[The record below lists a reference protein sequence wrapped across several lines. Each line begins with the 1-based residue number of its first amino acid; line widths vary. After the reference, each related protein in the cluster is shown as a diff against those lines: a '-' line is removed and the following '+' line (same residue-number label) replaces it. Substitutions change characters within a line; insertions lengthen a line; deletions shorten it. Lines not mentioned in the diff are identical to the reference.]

1 MTRSRQRKLKRART
15 ADRTRLITTG
25 MPLAAAVVASLSP
38 AMAQERN
45 EGVLENVIVTAQ
57 KRSENLQEV
66 PLSIQAFSTQT
77 LEQLHIVDFDDYVK
91 HLPSVSYQTIA
102 PGFAQVYM
110 RGIASGG
117 DGNHSGSQPS
127 VGIYLDE
134 QPITTIQGALDVHLY
149 DIARVEALAGPQGT
163 LYGASSQAGTLRII
177 TNKPDATEF
186 SAGYDL
192 EGNMVSDGGDGYL
205 AQGFVNIPVGSRA
218 AVRLVGW
225 KRRDPGYID
234 NVLRSRT
241 FPTSG
246 ITVTN
251 ASRVEE
257 DYNDV
262 DTTGARAA
270 LKVDLNENWTVT
282 PGFMMQQQKT
292 HGSFAFDPAVGEFQL
307 SHALPDTTEDR
318 WRQAAL
324 TVEGRISNLDVVYAG
339 SVLSRSVDG
348 NSDYSDYA
356 YHYDRTLGYGA
367 YFYDDDGDFIDPT
380 QFIVGKDRYDRET
393 HELRISTPGDK
404 RVRFIGGLFMQRQV
418 HDIEQRYMVAN
429 LTEIFE
435 VTGWPDTIWLTEQER
450 IDRDYAVF
458 GEVSFDATDQLTLT
472 GGARYF
478 KAENSLE
485 GFFGYTDA
493 FSTSGRNGE
502 ALCSLVAGDA
512 IGDRSSFQPFVNNT
526 GNAPC
531 TNLDKRVDEKD
542 TIFKLNAAYRFD
554 DQRMVYVTWSEGFRP
569 GGVNRA
575 APIPP
580 YIADYLTNY
589 EVGWKTTW
597 ANRFRF
603 NGAIFRQ
610 DWDDFQF
617 SFLDLNGLTTIR
629 NAAKAR
635 VDGIELDASWVVTDG
650 LTLSAG
656 AMFIDSEL
664 LENYCGTVF
673 PDGRPVTDCD
683 DPNAPDG
690 TSLQARAGLELP
702 VTPKYKANF
711 TARYEFPVGSFDA
724 HVQGA
729 LVRQDSSWSDLRQ
742 PDREIV
748 GRQPGY
754 TLVDLSFG
762 VRNDTYS
769 IELFVNN
776 AFDELAE
783 ITRTTQCAILTPDR
797 SEPLCGAQP
806 YIVPY
811 QPRTFGLKFGQKF

>member
-15 ADRTRLITTG
+15 ASARLMTTA
-25 MPLAAAVVASLSP
+25 MPLAAAMVASLSP
-38 AMAQERN
+38 AVAQERD
-45 EGVLENVIVTAQ
+45 EGILESVIVTAQ

-66 PLSIQAFSTQT
+66 PVSIQAFSNET

-177 TNKPDATEF
+177 TNKPDAGGF
-186 SAGYDL
+186 AAGYDL
-192 EGNMVSDGGDGYL
+192 EGNTITDGGDGYL
-205 AQGFVNIPVGSRA
+205 AQGFVNVPLGSRA
-218 AVRLVGW
+218 AIRLVGW
-225 KRRDPGYID
+225 KRHDPGYID
-234 NVLRSRT
+234 NVFGTRT

-246 ITVTN
+246 ITVDN
-251 ASRVEE
+251 ADRVEN

-262 DTTGARAA
+262 DTSGARAA
-270 LKVDLNENWTVT
+270 LKIDLTDNWTVT
-282 PGFMMQQQKT
+282 PGFMLQQQKT
-292 HGSFAFDPAVGEFQL
+292 NGSFGFDPSVGEFQL
-307 SHALPDTTEDR
+307 SHALPDTARDR

-324 TVEGRISNLDVVYAG
+324 TIEGKVANLDLVYAG
-339 SVLSRSVDG
+339 SLLKRSVDT
-348 NSDYSDYA
+348 NSDYADYA
-356 YHYDRTLGYGA
+356 YHYDRTLGYGT
-367 YFYDDDGDFIDPT
+367 YFYDESGDLIDPS

-404 RVRFIGGLFMQRQV
+404 RVRAIGGVFTQRQV
-418 HDIEQRYMVAN
+418 HDIEQRYMVFGMAP
-429 LTEIFE
+429 TFE

-450 IDRDYAVF
+450 IDRDFAVF
-458 GEVSFDATDQLTLT
+458 GEVSFDVTDQLTLT
-472 GGARYF
+472 AGARYF
-478 KAENSLE
+478 EADNTLE
-485 GFFGYTDA
+485 GFFGYNDS

-502 ALCSLVAGDA
+502 ALCSTFAGDP
-512 IGDRSSFQPFVNNT
+512 IGDRSSFQPFVNET

-531 TNLDKRVDEKD
+531 TNLDRRVKESD
-542 TIFKLNAAYRFD
+542 TIFKLNAAYQFD

-575 APIPP
+575 GPIPP
-580 YIADYLTNY
+580 YSADYLTNY
-589 EVGWKTTW
+589 EVGFKTTW
-597 ANRFRF
+597 ADRFRV

-629 NAAKAR
+629 NASSAR
-635 VDGIELDASWVVTDG
+635 VDGIEFDASWAVTDG

-673 PDGRPVTDCD
+673 PDGSPVTDCD
-683 DPNAPDG
+683 APNAPADS
-690 TSLQARAGLELP
+690 SLQAPAGIELP
-702 VTPKYKANF
+702 VTPDYKANM
-711 TARYEFPVGSFDA
+711 TARYEFPIGSFDA

-729 LVRQDSSWSDLRQ
+729 LVTQGSSWSDLRQ

-748 GRQPGY
+748 GRQPSY
-754 TLVDLSFG
+754 TLVDLSLG

-769 IELFVNN
+769 IELFINN

-783 ITRTTQCAILTPDR
+783 ITRTTQCSILTPDR

-811 QPRTFGLKFGQKF
+811 QPRTFGVKFGQKF